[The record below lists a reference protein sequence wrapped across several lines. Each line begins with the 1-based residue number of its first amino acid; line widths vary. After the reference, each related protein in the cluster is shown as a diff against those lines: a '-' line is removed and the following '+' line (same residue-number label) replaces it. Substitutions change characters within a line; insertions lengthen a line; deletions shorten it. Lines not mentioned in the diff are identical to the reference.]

1 MTDKLAVYL
10 MRIHDIVK
18 KKTEAF
24 RILPEQELE
33 EMVSWSL
40 ERWVKGFQHIDL
52 SKYANP
58 FSYFYKGTYLNML
71 NRLMQLRKTQELQ
84 DKYEKEIKDI
94 MEMEMPI
101 LQTRAFKRS
110 DNT

>member
-10 MRIHDIVK
+10 VRIHDIVK

-40 ERWVKGFQHIDL
+40 ERWIKGFKHIDL

-71 NRLMQLRKTQELQ
+71 NRLM
-84 DKYEKEIKDI
+84 
-94 MEMEMPI
+94 
-101 LQTRAFKRS
+101 
-110 DNT
+110 

>member
-1 MTDKLAVYL
+1 MASEIEPSELRKEVAASQIDGVMTDMLAVYL

-24 RILPEQELE
+24 RVLPEQELE

-40 ERWVKGFQHIDL
+40 ERWVKGFKHIDL

-71 NRLMQLRKTQELQ
+71 NRLM
-84 DKYEKEIKDI
+84 
-94 MEMEMPI
+94 
-101 LQTRAFKRS
+101 
-110 DNT
+110 